1 MKLWSSVSCLTLLIA
16 SVACARPD
24 EPNVKDKLLGKWEA
38 TNGPIKGAIFEFV
51 KDGTLKI
58 AVKIGDVAM
67 NLEGKFSVASSEN
80 LEVTFKGPD
89 GKEKT
94 DKVKYKF
101 EGANLNLTDP
111 EGNLIKFTK
120 LK

>member
-1 MKLWSSVSCLTLLIA
+1 MKRWSSVSCLTLLIA

-24 EPNVKDKLLGKWEA
+24 EPNVKEKLLGKWEA
-38 TNGPIKGAIFEFV
+38 TNGPIKGAIFEFG

-58 AVKIGDVAM
+58 AILGM
-67 NLEGKFSVASSEN
+67 NLEGKFAVASSEN
-80 LEVTFKGPD
+80 LDVTFKGPD

-101 EGANLNLTDP
+101 DG
-111 EGNLIKFTK
+111 
-120 LK
+120 